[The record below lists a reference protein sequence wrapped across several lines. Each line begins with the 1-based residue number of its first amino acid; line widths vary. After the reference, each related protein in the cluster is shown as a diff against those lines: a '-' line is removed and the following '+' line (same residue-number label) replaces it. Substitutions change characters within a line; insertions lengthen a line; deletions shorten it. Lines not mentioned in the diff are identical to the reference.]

1 MTSEAQTLIE
11 VLSITAVPYFLFVIA
26 DFAYII
32 FGGKNPSI
40 NLETPKSFNKYGRYI
55 FALGHIIMV
64 AYIGVMIVFNVPNL
78 FDAQLLFYLIYFC
91 TILVAI
97 GAYLKNFNRSDSSKS
112 IKLLKFFG
120 HLLLAAGLFLLFQF
134 IVSFIILQ
142 DTGKW
147 WPFICFIAIIVI
159 SISVL
164 LLFNAYKKRTPREK
178 YIAQIQPTLFNVIG
192 TEIKDDKKTVNK
204 KDNNNDKPGTRHLH
218 PFHVKKL
225 VQKVVTVINI
235 VDNTDLFSYPTD
247 DTIQEYLDDG
257 WKIVSITTHS
267 SPFTTEQRYNI
278 TRFFQT
284 FLLEREEDDIDLRPI
299 IK

>member
-1 MTSEAQTLIE
+1 MDFTF
-11 VLSITAVPYFLFVIA
+11 LSHPLFIAIVVVAILELYF
-26 DFAYII
+26 FAH
-32 FGGKNPSI
+32 
-40 NLETPKSFNKYGRYI
+40 GRYI
-55 FALGHIIMV
+55 DDVCSKHFYSKKLFKLDNETKLYSTLMVIVLGIGFILIIAAFFVFEWKAALL
-64 AYIGVMIVFNVPNL
+64 IVVVKFIFLAAMPVPN
-78 FDAQLLFYLIYFC
+78 
-91 TILVAI
+91 
-97 GAYLKNFNRSDSSKS
+97 
-112 IKLLKFFG
+112 KLLYPKTTKEFEK
-120 HLLLAAGLFLLFQF
+120 LFSQK
-134 IVSFIILQ
+134 V
-142 DTGKW
+142 
-147 WPFICFIAIIVI
+147 
-159 SISVL
+159 
-164 LLFNAYKKRTPREK
+164 
-178 YIAQIQPTLFNVIG
+178 
-192 TEIKDDKKTVNK
+192 
-204 KDNNNDKPGTRHLH
+204 NNNSDKPRTRHLH